1 MSAEAPHNAQVKS
14 HKFRPAADRLGTAI
28 AMPQEQPGGDAVKRP
43 AGLARRPCLH
53 ATLARPRAPSA
64 CPSLPPA
71 SLRRARCCPDAPP
84 RPQAALRKI
93 REGLWERVRGLE
105 QSDPVLRR
113 QPPAHAAAE
122 RPADKPWETREDFNS
137 CVTPRLLRLAE
148 RYAHG
153 GSVRCLLC
161 RARGGGSRVA
171 AQR

>member
-1 MSAEAPHNAQVKS
+1 
-14 HKFRPAADRLGTAI
+14 
-28 AMPQEQPGGDAVKRP
+28 MPQEQPGGDAVKRP
-43 AGLARRPCLH
+43 AGLAGRPCLH

-113 QPPAHAAAE
+113 QPSAHAAAE